1 MCIVAAPLGPTVLP
15 MLRLLLTCLAACAL
29 PALAG
34 EPLAT
39 DDASIL
45 PKGACQLESWYRH
58 DRHVN
63 QFWMLPACSPNE
75 HVELALGGAIYRD
88 DETGRHALWQL
99 QAKPMLYRD
108 PGERFAVAAVFA
120 AVHDTGREHVS
131 GGFHESLAAL
141 VASFNRLDSA
151 LRLHVN
157 AGIGYSHRE
166 FTTAIYGAAI
176 EFDAAARWT
185 LLAEVVRD
193 APGRPNV
200 QAGVRYTVVE
210 DALELFASIG
220 DRIRG
225 SGEGPFVKAGLRVQG
240 NLLR

>member
-1 MCIVAAPLGPTVLP
+1 MLL
-15 MLRLLLTCLAACAL
+15 LRLLLPCLAAFAL

-39 DDASIL
+39 EDASIL
-45 PKGACQLESWYRH
+45 PKGACQLETWVRH
-58 DRHVN
+58 ERHVN
-63 QFWMLPACSPNE
+63 QFWALPACSPNE

-88 DETGRHALWQL
+88 EETGRHAVLQL
-99 QAKPMLYRD
+99 QAKPILYRD
-108 PGERFAVAAVFA
+108 PGERYAVAALFA
-120 AVHDTGREHVS
+120 AVRDTGREHVR

-141 VASFNRLDSA
+141 VASFDFPDSA
-151 LRLHVN
+151 LRVHVN
-157 AGIGYSHRE
+157 AGIGHSHRE

-185 LLAEVVRD
+185 LLAEVFRD
-193 APGRPNV
+193 APGRPNA
-200 QAGVRYTVVE
+200 QAGVRYTVIE

-220 DRIRG
+220 ERIG
-225 SGEGPFVKAGLRVQG
+225 GGGDGPFVKAGLRLQG